1 MSPEIL
7 ICGDIKNCG
16 QEASKMTT
24 NIEIEQR
31 RDQAVAKAIAY
42 SSTFIAEKAENA
54 EIWDVEGKRYI
65 DFCGGIGC
73 QNVGHRHEKIVSAIK
88 DQLERLTHTCFQVTP
103 YESYIAL
110 AERLNALYPGDFEKK
125 SMFFSAG
132 GEAVENAIKVARY
145 ATKRPAL
152 ITFTNGY
159 HGRSYMGM
167 ALSSRMVPFKQGFGP
182 FPGEI
187 YRLPFPDDFR
197 GIKLE
202 DTKMAFEALFRSDCS
217 PDQIA
222 AIFVEPVQGEGG
234 YNIAT
239 GGFLEFLRELCDS
252 HGIVLVADEIQSG
265 IGRTGKMFAL
275 EHFGIDADLT
285 CVGKSIG
292 GGLPISG
299 IVGKAKIIDKV
310 PPGGLGGTFGGN
322 PLACA
327 AALAVL
333 EIIEKDNLLEKGL
346 EIGNLIDLRLH
357 KMARK
362 NSLQCIGD
370 VRGLGCMNAIEL
382 VKDREEFAPDGDI
395 ASNVA
400 QIALKKGLVLVTA
413 GPARN
418 VIRILVPLSA
428 EKATVEEGLDILE
441 SSLEEAAA

>member
-1 MSPEIL
+1 
-7 ICGDIKNCG
+7 
-16 QEASKMTT
+16 MTT
-24 NIEIEQR
+24 NTEIEGR
-31 RDQAVAKAIAY
+31 RDKSVARAIAY

-73 QNVGHRHEKIVSAIK
+73 QNIGHRHPQVVSAIK
-88 DQLERLTHTCFQVTP
+88 HQLDSLTHTCFQVTP

-145 ATKRPAL
+145 HTKRPAL

-167 ALSSRMVPFKQGFGP
+167 ALSARMVPFKQGFGP

-187 YRLPFPDDFR
+187 FRLPFPDAFR
-197 GIKLE
+197 GITLE
-202 DTKMAFEALFRSDCS
+202 DTKQAFETLFRSDCP

-234 YNIAT
+234 YNIAS
-239 GGFLEFLRELCDS
+239 GEFLTYLRALCDT

-265 IGRTGKMFAL
+265 IGRTGKMFAF
-275 EHFGIDADLT
+275 EHFGMCADLT

-299 IVGKAKIIDKV
+299 IVGKASIIDTV
-310 PPGGLGGTFGGN
+310 PPGGLGAR
-322 PLACA
+322 LAETRWL
-327 AALAVL
+327 AL
-333 EIIEKDNLLEKGL
+333 
-346 EIGNLIDLRLH
+346 LRWRCL
-357 KMARK
+357 
-362 NSLQCIGD
+362 
-370 VRGLGCMNAIEL
+370 
-382 VKDREEFAPDGDI
+382 
-395 ASNVA
+395 
-400 QIALKKGLVLVTA
+400 T
-413 GPARN
+413 
-418 VIRILVPLSA
+418 
-428 EKATVEEGLDILE
+428 
-441 SSLEEAAA
+441 